1 MPTPTNPPP
10 LLPPMLPPVP
20 APAEPEY
27 FAPPAV
33 VARWERILGGHI
45 ESGDYLTL
53 PPDAL
58 AWVEKELAFA
68 QARLPGAP
76 MAPGFRRDHLLR
88 RTLDYHFGGK
98 LVATLYR
105 PEGVVV
111 LAEGISAIGALL
123 RAVTGDVRDE
133 IRTETPHRW

>member
-10 LLPPMLPPVP
+10 LLPPSPHP
-20 APAEPEY
+20 APAAEPEY
-27 FAPPAV
+27 YAPPDV
-33 VARWERILGGHI
+33 VARWERILDGHI
-45 ESGDYLTL
+45 EPSDYLTL
-53 PPDAL
+53 PPDGL

-68 QARLPGAP
+68 QARLPGVP
-76 MAPGFRRDHLLR
+76 MDPGFRRDHLLR

-123 RAVTGDVRDE
+123 RAVRGDVRDE